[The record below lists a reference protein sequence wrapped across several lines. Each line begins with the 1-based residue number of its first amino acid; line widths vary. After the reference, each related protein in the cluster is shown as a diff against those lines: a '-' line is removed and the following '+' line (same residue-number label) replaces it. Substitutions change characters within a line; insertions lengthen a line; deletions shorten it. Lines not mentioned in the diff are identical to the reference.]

1 MHGMTLTEAARVM
14 DPPIPR
20 RELQRRLAGVQPVG
34 KRYGYRGRTPALYPI
49 AAIFKAHADW
59 VRERHGMKST

>member
-20 RELQRRLAGVQPVG
+20 RELQRRLKHVEPLG
-34 KRYGYRGRTPALYPI
+34 KRWGYPGRRPALYPV
-49 AAIFKAHADW
+49 AAILLAHADW
-59 VRERHGMKST
+59 VRERTA